1 MREITGIIY
10 QATNTINGSKYVGKS
25 FRTKQ
30 VTENYLMT
38 KRKAGHKYLM
48 NHAKDKQYFHRA
60 LCKYGFEN
68 FEWKI
73 IDRSNKEQELSEK
86 ETYWIK
92 KLNTFAPN
100 RKGYNSTLGGDGA
113 SGLPASEKSKRATR
127 ERSEVPIIEITT
139 NKRFGSL
146 RDAIAYFG
154 GLSYTAISNV
164 INNVDGCV
172 QTKGFSFAKIAGY
185 ESNKEYYIN
194 LANDLNSGYISNQG
208 GRAIVNITTGEVFI
222 STKQASEK
230 YNIDRSSISKVC
242 KGRRLKQCGGFE
254 WKYLKEYDNTEVN

>member
-10 QATNTINGSKYVGKS
+10 QATNKINGSKYIGKS
-25 FRTKQ
+25 FRTKP

-48 NHAKDKQYFHRA
+48 NHAKNKQYFHRA

-68 FEWKI
+68 FEWEI
-73 IDRSNKEQELSEK
+73 IDRSNKKQELSDK

-92 KLNTFAPN
+92 ELDTFAPN

-113 SGLPASEKSKRATR
+113 VGLPASDLNKRVTR

-139 NKRFGSL
+139 QKRFGSL

-154 GLSYTAISNV
+154 DLSYSGISNV
-164 INNVDGCV
+164 LCGNDDCV
-172 QTKGFSFAKIAGY
+172 QTQGYSFARISDY
-185 ESNKEYYIN
+185 ENNVEYYKK
-194 LANDLNSGYISNQG
+194 LANDLRNGYITSHG
-208 GRAIVNITTGEVFI
+208 GRSIINMTTGEIFP
-222 STKQASEK
+222 STKEPSEK
-230 YNIDRSSISKVC
+230 YGLDRSSITKAC
-242 KGRRLKQCGGFE
+242 KGVRLKKCGGFE
-254 WKYLKEYDNTEVN
+254 WKYLEEYDNTEVN